1 MSRDSLPP
9 RDDVAVDAA
18 EASPLADDASP
29 LLKVRADR
37 DRMSAIERRIA
48 DFLLDN
54 AHLLRDYSSQQL
66 ASALGISQSSVVKFS
81 QKLGFKGYPDLKFCI
96 GEALARETAG
106 VAARPAPIRDVDPH
120 IALGESLWRSKARA
134 EQETRI
140 INPLEQVDLI
150 VQAIVGADRVFICG
164 LGQDGIHARGLGL
177 RLSLIGIATVEHAD
191 PVLMA
196 ASVSSA
202 GPDDV
207 LIVFSEHGR
216 QPELCR
222 ISRQFR
228 ANRGRTVT
236 VTRHSANPLRAHAD
250 AALLVS
256 AHDEQ
261 AHIEPLLYQAALQHM
276 LDLIIVLVCQHSD
289 DYIDHYRNSAEHVQK
304 MLDP

>member
-1 MSRDSLPP
+1 MSRGAPP
-9 RDDVAVDAA
+9 PQEAAAVDASVA
-18 EASPLADDASP
+18 GAADASP
-29 LLKVRADR
+29 LLKVRAER

-96 GEALARETAG
+96 GEALARETAD
-106 VAARPAPIRDVDPH
+106 VASRPVPTRDVSPH
-120 IALGESLWRSKARA
+120 VALAEALWRGKARA
-134 EQETRI
+134 EQETRLL
-140 INPLEQVDLI
+140 NPPEQIDRI
-150 VQAIVGADRVFICG
+150 VQALVDADRVFICG

-202 GPDDV
+202 GPGDV
-207 LIVFSEHGR
+207 LVVFSEHGR
-216 QPELCR
+216 QPELCQV
-222 ISRQFR
+222 SRQFR
-228 ANRGRTVT
+228 ARRGKTVS
-236 VTRHSANPLRAHAD
+236 VTRHGANPLRAHAD

-256 AHDEQ
+256 AHDDD
-261 AHIEPLLYQAALQHM
+261 AHVEPLLYQAALQHM
-276 LDLIIVLVCQHSD
+276 LDLVIVLVCQHSD
-289 DYIDHYRNSAEHVQK
+289 DYLDHYRNSAEHVQK